1 MTLEAVL
8 WDLDGVLADVSQSY
22 RQAIIQTAAFF
33 QVPLTQEDIA
43 QEKAKGNA
51 NNDWALTQRLLKA
64 KGGVEVTLEEVTAKF
79 EELYQGTE
87 SKAGLWTT
95 ERLIVPKVKLIF
107 YGEGWDDE
115 GETGRRAR
123 RRIIASKKCH
133 ACRW

>member
-33 QVPLTQEDIA
+33 QVPLTQEDIT

-95 ERLIVPKVKLIF
+95 ERLIVPKVRLIV
-107 YGEGWDDE
+107 
-115 GETGRRAR
+115 
-123 RRIIASKKCH
+123 
-133 ACRW
+133 